1 MGIDI
6 KTNYFN
12 AKLKIG
18 HTHTLEN
25 THTQKRSNRIYRI
38 CSKDQ
43 TTQKHLV
50 N

>member
-1 MGIDI
+1 MGIGI

-12 AKLKIG
+12 AKLKTG
-18 HTHTLEN
+18 HTDILEN
-25 THTQKRSNRIYRI
+25 THTQKGANRIHRI

-43 TTQKHLV
+43 TTQNHLV